1 MCVWDMIDSRDNIMQ
16 QYCHVGVHSLY
27 LDSNKK
33 YVYSFDIY
41 IYIYSKKVNALGW
54 ISPVLRV

>member
-1 MCVWDMIDSRDNIMQ
+1 MIDSRDNIMQ

-41 IYIYSKKVNALGW
+41 IYIYSKKVNALG
-54 ISPVLRV
+54 